1 MKAPTNNVEAL
12 TLALILSATAPDE
25 QRSRKALDLAGQL
38 AARMSAREIASA
50 KDGAQIVLYAG
61 DSSIQGGKDV

>member
-12 TLALILSATAPDE
+12 TLALVLSATAPDE

-38 AARMSAREIASA
+38 AARMTAGEIRSA
-50 KDGAQIVLYAG
+50 KDGAQIIVCAG
-61 DSSIQGGKDV
+61 IDALDGQQ

>member
-12 TLALILSATAPDE
+12 TLALVLSATAPTE
-25 QRSRKALDLAGQL
+25 RHARKALDLAGQL
-38 AARMSAREIASA
+38 AARMSAGEIASA

-61 DSSIQGGKDV
+61 DISIQGGKDV